1 MKNKKNA
8 TPNKPHHIKYQ
19 KMKIIKNSIL
29 IALLFLSSLTE
40 VQAQETQYAKPSWW
54 FGIGAGANLN
64 FYRGSTQQLNA
75 DFRSPT
81 TFHNGFGAGL
91 FLAPTIE
98 YHPADSKFGFILQ
111 AGYDNRSGKFNQ
123 VITPCDCPA
132 DLNAKLSY
140 ITIEP
145 SLRYAPFKSNFYL
158 YGGPRI
164 AFNQSKSFEYQL
176 GTNPNFPLQP
186 TNPSVKGDFSEVKNT
201 IVSMQIGM
209 GYDFPIN
216 AETAKTQWVVSPFVT
231 YHPYFGQNPRSTET
245 WNVSTL
251 RAGVVLK
258 FGQGSRI
265 ETPAAGELQLTVT
278 APTNQATARK
288 VREVFPIRNY
298 VFFDAGS
305 TAISNRYVLLNKNQ
319 VADFKE
325 DQIAF
330 DTPKN
335 MSGRSERQMIVY
347 YNVLNI
353 LGDRMG
359 KNPSSTI
366 TLVGSSNEGADDG
379 RAMAQSI
386 KTYLVTVFGIKENR
400 ITIEGRV
407 KPVIASEQP
416 GGTLELALLREGDRR
431 VSIESNSPALLM
443 EFQSGP
449 DTPLKPIEI
458 ITMEQKANSDAV
470 VFDISASKEVFTS
483 WTVNLK
489 DPKGKTKNYGPFTE
503 TKASIPVKTILGN
516 QPEGDYK
523 VTLTGTT
530 ANGKTVTKEAIVHV
544 VPYIAPIVQES
555 IRFSVLYEFNESKS
569 IAIYEKYLTDVVAP
583 KISNGATVIIT
594 GHTDIIGESDY
605 NKNLSMAR
613 ANDVKGIL
621 EKSLNNAGTRNVT
634 FEIRGDGEDENLAPF
649 ENKYPEE
656 RFYNRTVVI
665 DIVAKK

>member
-1 MKNKKNA
+1 MKNKNT
-8 TPNKPHHIKYQ
+8 TPNKSHHIQ
-19 KMKIIKNSIL
+19 LPKMKIIKNSIL
-29 IALLFLSSLTE
+29 IAFMFLISLTTL
-40 VQAQETQYAKPSWW
+40 QAQEIQYTKSSWW
-54 FGIGAGANLN
+54 FGVATGANLN
-64 FYRGSTQQLNA
+64 FYRGSTQQMNA

-81 TFHNGFGAGL
+81 AFHNGFGAGL

-132 DLNAKLSY
+132 DLNAELSY

-176 GTNPNFPLQP
+176 GINPNFPLQEASP
-186 TNPSVKGDFSEVKNT
+186 AVKGDFSEIKNT

-209 GYDFPIN
+209 GYDIPIN
-216 AETAKTQWVVSPFVT
+216 SETAKTQWVVSPFVT

-258 FGQGSRI
+258 FGQGQPV
-265 ETPAAGELQLTVT
+265 ETPAAGELQLTIT
-278 APTNQATARK
+278 TPTNDATTRK

-305 TAISNRYVLLNKNQ
+305 AEISSRYILLNKNE

-325 DQIAF
+325 DQI
-330 DTPKN
+330 DLSTPKN

-347 YNVLNI
+347 YNILNI

-359 KNPSSTI
+359 KNPSATV

-379 RAMAQSI
+379 NVMAQSI
-386 KTYLVTVFGIKENR
+386 KTYLVTIFSINENR
-400 ITIEGRV
+400 IAIEGRV

-449 DTPLKPIEI
+449 EAPLKPIEI

-470 VFDISASKEVFTS
+470 VFDISASNEVYTS
-483 WTVNLK
+483 WTVSLK
-489 DPKGKTKNYGPFTE
+489 DPKGKVKNYGPYTE
-503 TKASIPVKTILGN
+503 TIASIPVKTILDN

-523 VTLTGTT
+523 ATLTGTT
-530 ANGKTVTKEAIVHV
+530 ASGKTVTKEAIIHI
-544 VPYIAPIVQES
+544 VPFVAPIVQES
-555 IRFSVLYEFNESKS
+555 IRFSVLYDFNESKS
-569 IAIYEKYLTDVVAP
+569 IAIYEKYLTDIVTP
-583 KISNGATVIIT
+583 KIQNGSTVIIK
-594 GHTDIIGESDY
+594 GHTDIIGETEY
-605 NKNLSMAR
+605 NKNLSLAR

-621 EKSLNNAGTRNVT
+621 EKSLAKYGTRNVS
-634 FEIRGDGEDENLAPF
+634 FEIYGEGEDENRSPF

>member
-1 MKNKKNA
+1 MTALLYTRVTNF
-8 TPNKPHHIKYQ
+8 
-19 KMKIIKNSIL
+19 KILL
-29 IALLFLSSLTE
+29 IALVLLSSLTS
-40 VQAQETQYAKPSWW
+40 VQSQETQYSKPKWW
-54 FGIGAGANLN
+54 FGAAVGSNLN

-75 DFRSPT
+75 DFTSPT
-81 TFHNGFGAGL
+81 AFHNGFGAGL
-91 FLAPTIE
+91 YLAPTIE
-98 YHPADSKFGFILQ
+98 YHATNSRFGFMLQ
-111 AGYDNRSGKFNQ
+111 AGYDNKSGKFNQ

-145 SLRYAPFKSNFYL
+145 SLRFAPFNGNFYL

-176 GTNPNFPLQP
+176 GINPNFPLQATSP
-186 TNPSVKGDFSEVKNT
+186 AVKGDFSDVKNT
-201 IVSMQIGM
+201 LISMQIGM
-209 GYDFPIN
+209 GYDIPIN
-216 AETAKTQWVVSPFVT
+216 SETAKTQWVVSPFVA
-231 YHPYFGQNPRSTET
+231 YQPYFGQNPRSTET

-251 RAGVVLK
+251 RAGVILK
-258 FGQGSRI
+258 FGQGHII
-265 ETPAAGELQLTVT
+265 ETAAEGEAQLTVT
-278 APTNQATARK
+278 APTQQTTARK

-305 TAISNRYVLLNKNQ
+305 SEISNRYILLKKNQ

-347 YNVLNI
+347 YNILNI

-366 TLVGSSNEGADDG
+366 TLVGSSDKGPDDG
-379 RAMAQSI
+379 RVMAQSI
-386 KTYLVTVFGIKENR
+386 KTYLVNVFSIKENR
-400 ITIEGRV
+400 IAIEGRV

-416 GGTLELALLREGDRR
+416 GGTLELGLLREGDRR
-431 VSIESNSPALLM
+431 VSIESSSPALLM

-449 DTPLKPIEI
+449 DAPLKPIEI
-458 ITMEQKANSDAV
+458 ISMEQAANSDAV
-470 VFDISASKEVFTS
+470 VFDTSASKESFSS
-483 WTVNLK
+483 WSVSLK
-489 DPKGKTKNYGPFTE
+489 DPKGKSKNYGPYTQP
-503 TKASIPVKTILGN
+503 KVSIPVKTILGN
-516 QPEGDYK
+516 QPEGDYG

-530 ANGKTVTKEAIVHV
+530 ASGKTLTKQTIVHV

-569 IAIYEKYLTDVVAP
+569 IAIYEKYLTDIVTP
-583 KISNGATVIIT
+583 KIQNGATIIIT
-594 GHTDIIGESDY
+594 GHTDIIGETEY
-605 NKNLSMAR
+605 NKNLSLAR

-621 EKSLNNAGTRNVT
+621 VKSLANAGTNNVN
-634 FEIRGDGEDENLAPF
+634 FEIHGDGEDENLAPF

-665 DIVAKK
+665 DILAKK

>member
-1 MKNKKNA
+1 MKNKNT
-8 TPNKPHHIKYQ
+8 TPNKSHHIQ
-19 KMKIIKNSIL
+19 LRKMKIIKNSIL
-29 IALLFLSSLTE
+29 IAFVFLISLPTL
-40 VQAQETQYAKPSWW
+40 QAQEIQYTKPSWW
-54 FGIGAGANLN
+54 FGVAAGANLN
-64 FYRGSTQQLNA
+64 FYRGSTQQMNA

-176 GTNPNFPLQP
+176 GTNPNFPLQEASP
-186 TNPSVKGDFSEVKNT
+186 AVKGDFSEIKNT

-209 GYDFPIN
+209 GYDIPIN
-216 AETAKTQWVVSPFVT
+216 SETAKTQWVVSPFVT

-258 FGQGSRI
+258 FGQGQPV
-265 ETPAAGELQLTVT
+265 ETPAAGELQLTIT
-278 APTNQATARK
+278 TPTNDATTRK

-305 TAISNRYVLLNKNQ
+305 AEISNRYILLEKNE

-325 DQIAF
+325 DQI
-330 DTPKN
+330 DLTTPKN

-347 YNVLNI
+347 YNILNI

-359 KNPSSTI
+359 KNPSATV

-379 RAMAQSI
+379 RVMAQSI
-386 KTYLVTVFGIKENR
+386 KTYLVTIFSINENR
-400 ITIEGRV
+400 IAIEGRV

-449 DTPLKPIEI
+449 EAPLKPIEI

-470 VFDISASKEVFTS
+470 VFDISASNEVYTS
-483 WTVNLK
+483 WTVSLK
-489 DPKGKTKNYGPFTE
+489 DPKGKVKNYGPYTE
-503 TKASIPVKTILGN
+503 TTASIPVKTILDN

-523 VTLTGTT
+523 ATLTGTT
-530 ANGKTVTKEAIVHV
+530 ASGKTVTKEAIIHV
-544 VPYIAPIVQES
+544 VPFVAPIVQES
-555 IRFSVLYEFNESKS
+555 IRFSVLYDFNESKS
-569 IAIYEKYLTDVVAP
+569 IAIYEKYLTDIVTP
-583 KISNGATVIIT
+583 KIQNGSTVIIK
-594 GHTDIIGESDY
+594 GHTDIIGETEY
-605 NKNLSMAR
+605 NKNLSLAR

-621 EKSLNNAGTRNVT
+621 EKSLAKYGTRNVS
-634 FEIRGDGEDENLAPF
+634 FEIYGEGEDENRSPF

-665 DIVAKK
+665 DIIAKK

>member
-1 MKNKKNA
+1 MKNNNL
-8 TPNKPHHIKYQ
+8 TPMTAQNIEVSNYKT
-19 KMKIIKNSIL
+19 IL
-29 IALLFLSSLTE
+29 FSLVLLCGLTSAY
-40 VQAQETQYAKPSWW
+40 AQETQYSKPKWW
-54 FGIGAGANLN
+54 FGAAAGTNFN

-75 DFRSPT
+75 DFTSPT
-81 TFHNGFGAGL
+81 AFHNGFGIEL
-91 FLAPTIE
+91 YLAPTIE
-98 YHPADSKFGFILQ
+98 YHAPNSRFGFMLQ
-111 AGYDNRSGKFNQ
+111 AGYDDRSGKFNQ

-132 DLNAKLSY
+132 DLKTKLSY

-145 SLRYAPFKSNFYL
+145 SLRFAPFNGNFYL

-186 TNPSVKGDFSEVKNT
+186 ANPAVKGDLSDVKNT

-209 GYDFPIN
+209 GYDIPIN
-216 AETAKTQWVVSPFVT
+216 SETAKTQWVVSPFVA
-231 YHPYFGQNPRSTET
+231 YQPYFGQNPRSTET

-251 RAGVVLK
+251 RAGVILK
-258 FGQGSRI
+258 FGQGHPI
-265 ETPAAGELQLTVT
+265 ETAVAGEAQLTVT
-278 APTNQATARK
+278 APTQQTTARK

-305 TAISNRYVLLNKNQ
+305 SEISSRYILLKKNQ

-325 DQIAF
+325 DQISF

-335 MSGRSERQMIVY
+335 MSGRSERQMVVY
-347 YNVLNI
+347 YNILNI

-366 TLVGSSNEGADDG
+366 TLVGSSDNGADDG

-386 KTYLVTVFGIKENR
+386 KNYLVNVFSINGNR
-400 ITIEGRV
+400 IAIEGRV

-431 VSIESNSPALLM
+431 VSIESSSPALLM

-449 DTPLKPIEI
+449 EAPLKPIEI
-458 ITMEQKANSDAV
+458 ISMEQAVNSDAV
-470 VFDISASKEVFTS
+470 VFDTSASKESFTTWS
-483 WTVNLK
+483 VNLK
-489 DPKGKTKNYGPFTE
+489 DSRGKSKNYGPFAQP
-503 TKASIPVKTILGN
+503 KVSIPVKTILGN
-516 QPEGDYK
+516 QPEGDYM

-530 ANGKTVTKEAIVHV
+530 AAGKTLTKETTVHI
-544 VPYIAPIVQES
+544 VPYVAPVVQES

-569 IAIYEKYLTDVVAP
+569 IAIYEKYLTDIVTP
-583 KISNGATVIIT
+583 KIRNGDTVIIT
-594 GHTDIIGESDY
+594 GHTDIIGETDY
-605 NKNLSMAR
+605 NKNLSLAR

-621 EKSLNNAGTRNVT
+621 IKSLADAGTNNIT
-634 FEIRGDGEDENLAPF
+634 FDIHGDGEDENLAPF

-665 DIVAKK
+665 DILTKK